1 MFIISTNLFKILLM
15 YLSRC
20 SVLQVGSCCI
30 IHFPSRL
37 LARIL
42 KMGVQILSGPKAHL
56 TWRRRRHVSRGVWG
70 HGPPENFEKLKHLR
84 RDVRDSEQ
92 L

>member
-1 MFIISTNLFKILLM
+1 MNSDFSSLHLNYLYFLLFVYFPGLL
-15 YLSRC
+15 YVEQAL
-20 SVLQVGSCCI
+20 G
-30 IHFPSRL
+30 
-37 LARIL
+37 RIL

-70 HGPPENFEKLKHLR
+70 HAPPENFEKLKHLR
-84 RDVRDSEQ
+84 RDFRDSEQ

>member
-1 MFIISTNLFKILLM
+1 MVSN
-15 YLSRC
+15 
-20 SVLQVGSCCI
+20 VAA
-30 IHFPSRL
+30 RL

-70 HGPPENFEKLKHLR
+70 HPPPENFEKLKHLR
-84 RDVRDSEQ
+84 RDFRDSEQ

>member
-1 MFIISTNLFKILLM
+1 MVKFLLSLFRPYFEQQGRPGFALEI
-15 YLSRC
+15 
-20 SVLQVGSCCI
+20 
-30 IHFPSRL
+30 RL
-37 LARIL
+37 LARSL

-70 HGPPENFEKLKHLR
+70 HAPPENFEKLKHLR
-84 RDVRDSEQ
+84 RDFRDSKQ